1 MAEAEER
8 SGPVRCSRCGETF
21 REPRDLSLHRG
32 RVHTE
37 ELDGAE
43 QASFELAVEE
53 ESRWL
58 ASFRR
63 HVRAALAGGAV
74 VLTYGVVLLLA
85 YAYRSDPAFMLLP
98 LPGILGFAA
107 VTYYT
112 VYRHQAT
119 WTDSS
124 T

>member
-1 MAEAEER
+1 MSEADTR
-8 SGPVRCSRCGETF
+8 AGPVRCSRCGETF

-32 RVHTE
+32 RVHAG
-37 ELDGAE
+37 ELDEAE
-43 QASFELAVEE
+43 QASFELAIEE
-53 ESRWL
+53 EKRWL
-58 ASFRR
+58 AAFRR

-74 VLTYGVVLLLA
+74 LFTYTVVLLLA

-107 VTYYT
+107 VTYYM